1 MKRFKTK
8 VTPNVENGKRESYN
22 LLVSEKNGP
31 FKIVKKNITLQ
42 EALTESANYGYKN
55 LLIDIMN
62 K

>member
-1 MKRFKTK
+1 